1 MHERFGKDQ
10 YHLLLCQ
17 LFCIRQLA
25 SVLEY
30 IEHFS
35 SLVDQLSVYD
45 SVIDPLYYA
54 THFVDG
60 LCDDIRVVVLMQRP
74 MDMDTAGSL
83 ALLQEKVIAPGMRDE
98 FHKGDRGSWGKPMS
112 KMTMPLPPPNKM
124 ESHVHVLAQADRRP
138 LVQGQNAEETLASLR
153 AFRRAKGLCECCTK
167 NWQQGH
173 TCITTIQLH
182 IL

>member
-45 SVIDPLYYA
+45 SVVDPLYYA
-54 THFVDG
+54 TRFVDG
-60 LCDDIRVVVLMQRP
+60 LRDDIHVVVLMQRP

-112 KMTMPLPPPNKM
+112 

-138 LVQGQNAEETLASLR
+138 SVQGQNAEETLASLR
-153 AFRRAKGLCECCTK
+153 AFRRAKGLCERCTK